1 MLKKLFIIFVFM
13 MGLLFSVSCDNN
25 NNNNNNDEP
34 EKVTVESGIAALKET
49 GNYQLNIDMKTI
61 YSDNEIEDMV
71 SFNISV
77 KGNAQKIVF
86 NEGNYSVSLYT
97 VTETKD
103 DVEDLYIIFNANDIA
118 DDLTGYVKV
127 SLNELKE
134 LFFDNPDVDI
144 KPGAGLNTEEVT
156 PGDEVSEEEKIF
168 KALTDL
174 GNFFMNLKDEY
185 FDLVDV
191 EDYYYVFNET
201 GKSSFKAVM
210 DEFVKVAS
218 NGETNADVMEI
229 DIEVTAQVDDKYLTN
244 LLVDLIGKNIDDGE
258 TETIRFDAAF
268 EKIGEVEV
276 ILPTETMTLEEFV
289 LLVQGGGSVEI
300 A

>member
-25 NNNNNNDEP
+25 NNNNSNDEP
-34 EKVTVESGIAALKET
+34 EKVTVESGTAALKEI

-118 DDLTGYVKV
+118 DDLTGYVKA

-134 LFFDNPDVDI
+134 LFFENPDVDI

-156 PGDEVSEEEKIF
+156 PGDEVSEEDIIK
-168 KALTDL
+168 KAID
-174 GNFFMNLKDEY
+174 N
-185 FDLVDV
+185 VPSA
-191 EDYYYVFNET
+191 FNSQ
-201 GKSSFKAVM
+201 SSR
-210 DEFVKVAS
+210 
-218 NGETNADVMEI
+218 I
-229 DIEVTAQVDDKYLTN
+229 
-244 LLVDLIGKNIDDGE
+244 
-258 TETIRFDAAF
+258 
-268 EKIGEVEV
+268 
-276 ILPTETMTLEEFV
+276 V
-289 LLVQGGGSVEI
+289 LLLNQANIKFWNDITLKSLKKVIPENNALLIKGAIPGAKKSTVI
-300 A
+300 IKNAVKA